1 MQLTDSFLD
10 YCAEQYFNSFNSKGI
25 YPYQR
30 LTFEQFVEQKKREI
44 EKELNK

>member
-10 YCAEQYFNSFNSKGI
+10 YCAEQYFNSFSKGA

-44 EKELNK
+44 ERMIG